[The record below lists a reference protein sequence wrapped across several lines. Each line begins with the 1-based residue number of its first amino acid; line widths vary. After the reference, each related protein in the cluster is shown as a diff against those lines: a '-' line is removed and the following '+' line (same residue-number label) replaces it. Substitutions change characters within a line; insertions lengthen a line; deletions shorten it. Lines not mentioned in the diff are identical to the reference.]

1 MAADLSISQAV
12 AKAMCDT
19 LVDAIDAGSPPG
31 TIAIRSGTRP
41 ATTDTAVTG
50 TLLATLTFSNPAF
63 GAATTASPS
72 VATASAITSDS
83 SADNTGTATWFRIF
97 TGSGTAIADGN
108 VGTSGEDLNLNT
120 VSIVAGAVVSISAGT
135 ISMPVT

>member
-1 MAADLSISQAV
+1 MAADLYITQAA

-19 LVDAIDAGSPPG
+19 LVDLIDAGGAG
-31 TIAIRSGTRP
+31 TLEIRSGTRP
-41 ATTDTAVTG
+41 ATADTAASG
-50 TLLATLTFSNPAF
+50 TLLATLTFSATAF

-72 VATASAITSDS
+72 VATAAAITSDS
-83 SADNTGTATWFRIF
+83 SADATNTATYFRIKSGAG
-97 TGSGTAIADGN
+97 TTIMDGS

-120 VSIVAGAVVSISAGT
+120 VSIVSGAVVSISAGT

>member
-19 LVDAIDAGSPPG
+19 LVDAIDVGGAG
-31 TIAIRSGTRP
+31 TLAIRSGTRP

-50 TLLATLTFSNPAF
+50 TLLATLTFSATAF

-72 VATASAITSDS
+72 VATAAAITSDS

-97 TGSGTAIADGN
+97 NGSGTAIADGN